1 MTWPMTLAELPSA
14 GAISKPHDYKQNV
27 QKKNGLLKNRVLT
40 GKQFEDFRQKI
51 QKVHYSHGE
60 QNIRTTGPQGQKMN
74 TKHVARKKLAEA
86 KLKEAFRIEL
96 FQLCKTRTKKSSP
109 DLFDFYKISD
119 GYDIVNDAGRARRAD
134 ANWRPHDYK
143 ITNKRYKK
151 WRAF

>member
-1 MTWPMTLAELPSA
+1 MTLAELPSA

-60 QNIRTTGPQGQKMN
+60 QNIRTTGHQGQKMN
-74 TKHVARKKLAEA
+74 TKHVARKNLTEA

-119 GYDIVNDAGRARRAD
+119 GSDMVNDAGRARRAD

-143 ITNKRYKK
+143 QKVQKMKGLLKN
-151 WRAF
+151 WV